1 MRPLYVVARDKF
13 MSGWG
18 KAAGKTNLY
27 VVRCENELEVR
38 RALANMRRRPEME
51 EVRTETR
58 MPTDSDTVLVSVAG
72 KNHRFF
78 EPNAFVE

>member
-1 MRPLYVVARDKF
+1 VM
-13 MSGWG
+13 
-18 KAAGKTNLY
+18 
-27 VVRCENELEVR
+27 
-38 RALANMRRRPEME
+38 
-51 EVRTETR
+51 